1 MNLEFLKSKNAKIV
15 FAIIAVLIVI
25 IIVILMML
33 GGKNDKKESFLTCS
47 FDKPLENILNSSQ
60 TFKFY
65 KKDNGIKMSLNT
77 EFSIIGDLTA
87 YKEGIYNNVSKKL
100 EEEYS
105 YLSRL
110 DYIDYKV
117 VNENNK
123 LSLDINYNIT
133 EESNEQVIAEY
144 DFDFLNS
151 SIEDIKNYFEG
162 SGYTCQ
168 KS

>member
-33 GGKNDKKESFLTCS
+33 GGKNDKKEFFLTCS

-77 EFSIIGDLTA
+77 EFSIIGCL
-87 YKEGIYNNVSKKL
+87 L
-100 EEEYS
+100 
-105 YLSRL
+105 
-110 DYIDYKV
+110 
-117 VNENNK
+117 
-123 LSLDINYNIT
+123 
-133 EESNEQVIAEY
+133 
-144 DFDFLNS
+144 
-151 SIEDIKNYFEG
+151 
-162 SGYTCQ
+162 YT
-168 KS
+168 SDAADER